1 MYFKNEMDLG
11 PPYFTPDT
19 PPPPI
24 CQKIGRYIIHSS
36 LIPRSLPYSYIYLCY
51 DPIDNKKKVIKFIK
65 LFENRIEMIKNEIEV
80 MRAVHHP
87 NIIKIQDFFRYDAYM
102 CVIIPYAPHR
112 SVLTFL
118 KNYYPGGF
126 PETMAKK
133 IINQMLK
140 AVQCLHGMGIWHRD
154 IKLENFL
161 IFESSPDSSYDIY
174 NTNFFDN
181 SNSCD
186 SHVENNSND
195 FDDNFNN
202 NSQNTNNNSFNHNN
216 DNNEN
221 DNNNNNNHSNF
232 TKNIE
237 ISDKTSFNNSDDS
250 DSIDN
255 LNCIDFNRISIV
267 LTDFGFARFF
277 MPDEKS
283 TDFVGTYRYMAPEIV
298 NNQEY
303 DKSVDIWALGVT
315 FYEILTGQ
323 SPFPSTENTFS
334 KFLKKIMKGELNK
347 RLLKSKRISKEAQNL
362 IENMCKFNP
371 SDRFTASRAIMHEW
385 IQSQFS
391 KVSAVNEV
399 ESIIWFGINEVDQF
413 NPGT

>member
-1 MYFKNEMDLG
+1 
-11 PPYFTPDT
+11 
-19 PPPPI
+19 
-24 CQKIGRYIIHSS
+24 
-36 LIPRSLPYSYIYLCY
+36 
-51 DPIDNKKKVIKFIK
+51 
-65 LFENRIEMIKNEIEV
+65 MIKNEIEV

-102 CVIIPYAPHR
+102 CVIIPYTPHR

-237 ISDKTSFNNSDDS
+237 ISDKISFNNSDDS

-255 LNCIDFNRISIV
+255 LNCVDFNRISIV

-334 KFLKKIMKGELNK
+334 KFLKKLMKGELNK